1 MVQEKKSVLTPASP
15 ADAIKT
21 IFSVT
26 RWGNEA
32 VNAVATPPP
41 YEVKLGIVCK
51 IKDRLKMPL
60 TIENPTM

>member
-26 RWGNEA
+26 RWGSEA

-41 YEVKLGIVCK
+41 YEVNLDIVCK